1 MIVVGYRSTANFI
14 EATNVIR
21 KHTEFSLNDT
31 KTIIENIKSSKGVRL
46 PDDFVLRADLE
57 DLDFLVQ

>member
-31 KTIIENIKSSKGVRL
+31 KTIIENIKSGKGVKL

>member
-31 KTIIENIKSSKGVRL
+31 KTIIENIKSGKGVRL